1 MKSYW
6 VYLLELTTNNYK
18 LLIKVQQ
25 VDVYLNKLIKID
37 EQIKLANQLVQ
48 GNNRDRKGKDK
59 DNSYIWKQKIKNGHW
74 LFEA

>member
-1 MKSYW
+1 M
-6 VYLLELTTNNYK
+6 YLLELTTNNYK

-25 VDVYLNKLIKID
+25 VDFYLNKLIKID

-59 DNSYIWKQKIKNGHW
+59 DNSYI
-74 LFEA
+74 

>member
-1 MKSYW
+1 M
-6 VYLLELTTNNYK
+6 YLLELTTNNYK

-48 GNNRDRKGKDK
+48 GTNRDRKGKDK
-59 DNSYIWKQKIKNGHW
+59 DNSYI
-74 LFEA
+74 